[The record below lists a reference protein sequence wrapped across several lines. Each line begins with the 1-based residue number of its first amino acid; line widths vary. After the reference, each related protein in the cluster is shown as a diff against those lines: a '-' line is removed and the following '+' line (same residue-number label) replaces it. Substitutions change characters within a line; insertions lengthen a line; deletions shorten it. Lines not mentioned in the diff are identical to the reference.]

1 MGFAPPRPFLC
12 PAFLCRLAGVGSAV
26 GYNLMMATTFALA
39 LGIPKLLPHA
49 NPRHVI
55 QAGYV
60 VMAAALGV
68 MALSV
73 TIDGSSQLGVYLGA
87 FLAGVG
93 AGTVSSHA
101 SNVVALALPE
111 RDASQSGGIQSTMRN
126 VGQALGVALLGAV
139 LLFGITNT
147 VRSGA
152 VADTL
157 VSRRVSDQ
165 LAEMNVNLGSNQEF
179 EEQIS
184 KIPMSAT
191 ERGELVRIDALARTE
206 STRVAYAVGGVIVL
220 LGLLTTPAI
229 TTFEKPG
236 ASASA
241 SGSGAEGATPRKE

>member
-1 MGFAPPRPFLC
+1 
-12 PAFLCRLAGVGSAV
+12 
-26 GYNLMMATTFALA
+26 
-39 LGIPKLLPHA
+39 
-49 NPRHVI
+49 
-55 QAGYV
+55 
-60 VMAAALGV
+60 

-93 AGTVSSHA
+93 AGTVSSHS
-101 SNVVALALPE
+101 SNVVALAVSE

-152 VADTL
+152 ASDVL
-157 VSRRVSDQ
+157 VSRQVSEQ
-165 LAEMNVNLGSNQEF
+165 LSGMNVNLGSDKEF

-184 KIPMSAT
+184 GIPMTPS
-191 ERGELVRIDALARTE
+191 ERSELVRIDAHARSQ
-206 STRVAYAVGGVIVL
+206 STRIAYAVGGAIVL

-229 TTFEKPG
+229 KTFDKG
-236 ASASA
+236 SQSASEPSA
-241 SGSGAEGATPRKE
+241 PDRATGALPRD